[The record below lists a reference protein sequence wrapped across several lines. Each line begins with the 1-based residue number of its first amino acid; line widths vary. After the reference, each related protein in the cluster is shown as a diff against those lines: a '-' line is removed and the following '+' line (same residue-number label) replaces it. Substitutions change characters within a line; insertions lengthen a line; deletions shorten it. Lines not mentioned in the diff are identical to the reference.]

1 MYRTQFIKIS
11 VALLVRSQIRRFIC
25 RFLSFFL
32 GDLLKGC
39 NSVSSRKEV
48 ITTST
53 GKEYIVERR
62 KNNSPGTGTSIS
74 PIVIEDDDEVL

>member
-32 GDLLKGC
+32 GDLLTSS

-53 GKEYIVERR
+53 GKEYIVERS
-62 KNNSPGTGTSIS
+62 KGNFASTGTIPS